1 MNQKNSSQFRGV
13 GTTVLG
19 ALYFCIFCGRVK
31 LPAGQSGLPLVYSCL
46 PLLIVIS
53 FFLDFLTL
61 SDSFLFFLLL
71 WLRSFERVLFAPHCI
86 SVLHIPFY

>member
-61 SDSFLFFLLL
+61 SDSFL
-71 WLRSFERVLFAPHCI
+71 
-86 SVLHIPFY
+86 SVFPPFVVKEF